1 MGYFNYDNKCSL
13 DFGINVSGTGSWVT
27 PQRKIETVE
36 VPGRPGRLITYVGS
50 WSHVDIVYPAWIS
63 RGFDKKWDAFSE
75 WWNAHTDNVYKLTDC
90 YHPNYYRMARALSPL
105 DPEVRTLNRSGR
117 FDLKFQAM
125 PQKYLM
131 DGDVPRILDNGETI
145 TLKNPTSYDAY
156 PIITAKIRDDRQ
168 HMIAV
173 YDNAGEIIST
183 IKYDVSDNLYD
194 YYGYDIKYDA
204 EIHEATSKLP
214 GELAC
219 ANNAI
224 IEGFPNKYK
233 TMCIPAGMTV
243 TVESRHGI
251 YEFCP
256 RWYMI

>member
-1 MGYFNYDNKCSL
+1 MGYFNYDSKCSL
-13 DFGINVSGTGSWVT
+13 DFGVNISGTGSWVT

-50 WSHVDIVYPAWIS
+50 WSHVDITYPAWIA
-63 RGFDKKWDAFSE
+63 REFDKKWDAFSE

-173 YDNAGEIIST
+173 YDNAGELIST
-183 IKYDVSDNLYD
+183 IKFDVSDNLYD

-204 EIHEATSKLP
+204 EIHEATSQLP
-214 GELAC
+214 GELVC

-224 IEGFPNKYK
+224 IEGFPNEHK